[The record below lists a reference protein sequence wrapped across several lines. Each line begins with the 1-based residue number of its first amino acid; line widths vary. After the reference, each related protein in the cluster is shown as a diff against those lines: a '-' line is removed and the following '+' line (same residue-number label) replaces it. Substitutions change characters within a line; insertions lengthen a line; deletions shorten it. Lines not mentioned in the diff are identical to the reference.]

1 MYVKGHSNEE
11 RCRLAVDFRETGVEE
26 INFKV
31 LFGTCG
37 LFHNAVS
44 KPLYST
50 VGRVSVFFGSF
61 RIFFYFDVFFSY
73 FILVPAEG
81 STSPGPSSCGA
92 LIILSNLT

>member
-1 MYVKGHSNEE
+1 MYPSLCTRIVSKVVNPVKLQVDIDLRDDKFHGVMYVKGHSNEE

-44 KPLYST
+44 KPLYFT
-50 VGRVSVFFGSF
+50 VGRVSIFIGSF
-61 RIFFYFDVFFSY
+61 
-73 FILVPAEG
+73 
-81 STSPGPSSCGA
+81 
-92 LIILSNLT
+92 